1 MRTRVCRLAAV
12 ALLAGCAG
20 PAVAPAHVA
29 SSGPASRGPAPR
41 GTVTGRLQREGGPLG
56 PGGTQP
62 RVIPLP
68 GTVRFELSGR
78 ARPPVT
84 VAVGRSGTFSVRLA
98 PGAYRVT
105 GQSPRLQ
112 EQLSDGTT
120 TDAPCAQPAAVTVI
134 AGRTVRVTLNC
145 IVP

>member
-1 MRTRVCRLAAV
+1 MRKIVCVV
-12 ALLAGCAG
+12 AIVVPLAGCAAG
-20 PAVAPAHVA
+20 AGAGAAAVPHGSAA
-29 SSGPASRGPAPR
+29 RPAPR

-68 GTVRFELSGR
+68 GTVRFELAGR
-78 ARPPVT
+78 TRPPVA

-98 PGAYRVT
+98 PGTYHVT
-105 GQSPRLQ
+105 GQSPRIQ
-112 EQLSDGTT
+112 EGTGDGTT
-120 TDAPCAQPAAVTVI
+120 TDPPCAQPTAVTVV
-134 AGRTVRVTLNC
+134 AGRTARVTLNC